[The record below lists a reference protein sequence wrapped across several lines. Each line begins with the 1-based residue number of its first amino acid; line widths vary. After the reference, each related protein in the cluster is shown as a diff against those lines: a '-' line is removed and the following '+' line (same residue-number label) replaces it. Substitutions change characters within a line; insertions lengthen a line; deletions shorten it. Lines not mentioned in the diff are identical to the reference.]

1 MTKKI
6 DLGVSKG
13 PSAAEL
19 STIRAGNAKTK
30 SARRAAAEESI
41 ARKSNVGPEQAS
53 AISGAMA
60 EPKSEL
66 TVAEQRAPITQRVI
80 TETEQ
85 SSALKGGR
93 HNATLFEA
101 PYQKSD
107 NPLHSGMAKHLADF
121 ITHGQKGNRAGME
134 AARAGFHAL
143 RGQNRGTPKGMET
156 PCTGPSC
163 TKAMGNGVTSC
174 GEGGCSTGEKS
185 ESAGVNVSRPRG

>member
-53 AISGAMA
+53 AISSAMS
-60 EPKSEL
+60 EPKSGPAPEDTNML
-66 TVAEQRAPITQRVI
+66 RTRAAVTDIEKNTVLP
-80 TETEQ
+80 
-85 SSALKGGR
+85 GGR
-93 HNATLFEA
+93 NNATAFEA

-107 NPLHSGMAKHLADF
+107 NPLHAGMAKHLADY
-121 ITHGQKGNRAGME
+121 IEHGRTGKNRGAME
-134 AARAGFHAL
+134 SARAGFHAL
-143 RGQNRGTPKGMET
+143 RSQNRGTPKGMET

-163 TKAMGNGVTSC
+163 NKTVGNGGTSC
-174 GEGGCSTGEKS
+174 GEGGCG
-185 ESAGVNVSRPRG
+185 GGPVVGSRPRG

>member
-19 STIRAGNAKTK
+19 STIRAGNSRTK
-30 SARRAAAEESI
+30 AARRAAADEAIS
-41 ARKSNVGPEQAS
+41 RKSNVGPEQAS
-53 AISGAMA
+53 AISGAMS
-60 EPKSEL
+60 EPKSSPAPEDTNIL
-66 TVAEQRAPITQRVI
+66 RTRAAVTDIEKNTVLP
-80 TETEQ
+80 
-85 SSALKGGR
+85 GGR
-93 HNATLFEA
+93 NNATAFEA

-107 NPLHSGMAKHLADF
+107 NPLHAGMAKHLADY
-121 ITHGQKGNRAGME
+121 IDHGKTGKNRAGLE

-163 TKAMGNGVTSC
+163 NKTQGNGVTEC
-174 GEGGCSTGEKS
+174 GEGGCSTAS
-185 ESAGVNVSRPRG
+185 SSVNVGRPRG